1 MGHDI
6 PDLLKILIISI
17 VFDFVPPLVFMPF
30 TNRLITL
37 TAVFASVVFAPSISA
52 QYQSTTPIF
61 QFRTDQSSPFK
72 RLYFFGTSAE
82 RLDRS
87 EYYFVLKKEEQL
99 KKGAQQFELTIPR
112 DFYKRFKSATLN
124 VCTMQRGGYVRKTKC
139 LDDLEFASTFN
150 DETQSVI
157 LSLNSPPP
165 ADQDIAFYASLINPI
180 SSGLYQFNVL
190 AGLEK
195 TNSKKYL
202 GSWLISVN

>member
-1 MGHDI
+1 
-6 PDLLKILIISI
+6 
-17 VFDFVPPLVFMPF
+17 MPF
-30 TNRLITL
+30 TTRLLTL
-37 TAVFASVVFAPSISA
+37 TAVVTSVVFAPSISA

-99 KKGAQQFELTIPR
+99 KKGAHQFELTIPR

-124 VCTMQRGGYVRKTKC
+124 VCTMQRGGFVRKTKC
-139 LDDLEFASTFN
+139 LDDLGFASTFN
-150 DETQSVI
+150 DEKQSVN

>member
-1 MGHDI
+1 M
-6 PDLLKILIISI
+6 
-17 VFDFVPPLVFMPF
+17 FF
-30 TNRLITL
+30 TTRFLAFATVL
-37 TAVFASVVFAPSISA
+37 TSVVFAPSISA

-72 RLYFFGTSAE
+72 RLYFFGTSGE

-99 KKGAQQFELTIPR
+99 KNGAQQFELTIPR

-124 VCTMQRGGYVRKTKC
+124 VCTMQRGGFVRKTKC
-139 LDDLEFASTFN
+139 LDDLGFASAFD
-150 DETQSVI
+150 DEKQSVV
-157 LSLNSPPP
+157 LSLDNAPPT
-165 ADQDIAFYASLINPI
+165 DQDIAFYASLINPI

-190 AGLEK
+190 AGLDK
-195 TNSKKYL
+195 VNSKKYL

>member
-1 MGHDI
+1 M
-6 PDLLKILIISI
+6 S
-17 VFDFVPPLVFMPF
+17 F
-30 TNRLITL
+30 TTRFIAL
-37 TAVFASVVFAPSISA
+37 TTVLTSVVFAPSISA

-72 RLYFFGTSAE
+72 RLYFFGTSGE

-124 VCTMQRGGYVRKTKC
+124 VCTMQRGGFVRKTKC
-139 LDDLEFASTFN
+139 LDDLRFASAFD
-150 DETQSVI
+150 DEKQSVV
-157 LSLNSPPP
+157 LSLDNAPP

-190 AGLEK
+190 AGLDK
-195 TNSKKYL
+195 VNSKKYL

>member
-1 MGHDI
+1 MLFI
-6 PDLLKILIISI
+6 K
-17 VFDFVPPLVFMPF
+17 
-30 TNRLITL
+30 RLI
-37 TAVFASVVFAPSISA
+37 AFAFVSTSAMYAPSISA

-72 RLYFFGTSAE
+72 RLYFFGTSGE

-124 VCTMQRGGYVRKTKC
+124 VCTMQRGGFVRKTKC
-139 LDDLEFASTFN
+139 LDDLGFASVFN
-150 DETQSVI
+150 DEKQSVV
-157 LSLNSPPP
+157 LSLDNVPLG
-165 ADQDIAFYASLINPI
+165 DQDIAFYASLINPI

-190 AGLEK
+190 AGLQK
-195 TNSKKYL
+195 SNSKKYL
-202 GSWLISVN
+202 GSWLVSVN